1 MEVRSVN
8 KPITAYALCL
18 YLVGA
23 AIYSLAGLSW
33 SAPPALLAM
42 AIIYQLLRLVAG
54 TALFFRFGI
63 APYLLVVILLW
74 SVVATLLGYS
84 ANPVSHQSAYVI
96 IYAVVS
102 TLFLASIV
110 LYSFSL
116 KRKGYFW
123 VGKVL
128 NKRRQTDQTS
138 VRSSLQFSRCAGR
151 YAEKK

>member
-102 TLFLASIV
+102 TVFLASIV
-110 LYSFSL
+110 LYSFYL
-116 KRKGYFW
+116 KRKGYFLG
-123 VGKVL
+123 GK
-128 NKRRQTDQTS
+128 S
-138 VRSSLQFSRCAGR
+138 A
-151 YAEKK
+151 